1 MEYQLSTTH
10 HFQLADQY
18 TPVNLY
24 LSLRDRYPGAVML
37 ESSDYHGQE
46 NSLSYLAFD
55 PIASFKVLKNKAYM
69 QYPDGTTATQELG
82 HDGFATAL
90 RSFTQSFRTETLDLP
105 FATGGFFGHWNYEA
119 AELVEDIELSKG
131 GSYGGIDIHDLPQV
145 CYQVFKYVIIF
156 RHFHNELYLIQHRPL
171 VGSNQHDGLP
181 DLVQLMAQA
190 QLNARFKFK
199 LEGQEEADQTDEF
212 YLHNIRE
219 GIKHCYL
226 GDVFQL
232 VVSRTFSQKFI
243 GDEFNVYRGLRS
255 VNPSPYLFFF
265 DYGNYKIFGSSP
277 EAQLMVKGK
286 RAEIHPI
293 AGTFRRTGND
303 TFDAQEAERLL
314 KDPKE
319 NAEHVML
326 VDLARNDL
334 SRFCDDVRVERYR
347 EVQYYS
353 HVIHLVSRVTGRLLP
368 EHDALAVAA
377 STFPAGTLSGAPK
390 HEAMK
395 IINRLES
402 MARGFYGGAIGLLD
416 WSGNFNHAIIIRS
429 FLSIDNTL
437 YYRAGA
443 GVVAQ
448 SVPESE
454 MLEVGNKLG
463 ALRRA
468 MKLAEQL

>member
-1 MEYQLSTTH
+1 MYQLDTSY

-24 LSLRDRYPGAVML
+24 LSLRDRFPGAVML

-55 PIASFKVLKNKAYM
+55 PIASFKVVRGVATI
-69 QYPDGTTATQELG
+69 QYPDGSTTCKDLG
-82 HDGFATAL
+82 HTGLAEALGEFTAAFK
-90 RSFTQSFRTETLDLP
+90 SKPLDLP

-119 AELVEDIELSKG
+119 AELVEDISLHGS

-145 CYQVFKYVIIF
+145 CYQVFKYVVVF
-156 RHFHNELYLIQHRPL
+156 RHFHNELYLIQHRPE
-171 VGSNQHDGLP
+171 VGEKQQNGLP

-190 QLNARFKFK
+190 QLNSRFKFRM
-199 LEGQEEADQTDEF
+199 EDEEQADQTDEQ
-212 YLHNIRE
+212 YLENIRA

-277 EAQLMVKGK
+277 EAQLLVKGK

-303 TFDAQEAERLL
+303 TFDAHEAERLL

-334 SRFCDDVRVERYR
+334 SKFCEDVRVERYR

-353 HVIHLVSRVTGRLLP
+353 HVIHLVSRVTGKLLSDHNTL
-368 EHDALAVAA
+368 EVAA
-377 STFPAGTLSGAPK
+377 ATFPAGTLSGAPK
-390 HEAMK
+390 HEAMT
-395 IINRLES
+395 IINKLEKTG
-402 MARGFYGGAIGLLD
+402 RGFYGGAIGLLD
-416 WSGNFNHAIIIRS
+416 WQGNFNHAIIIRS
-429 FLSIDNTL
+429 FLSINNTL
-437 YYRAGA
+437 YFRAGA
-443 GVVAQ
+443 GVVAK

-454 MLEVGNKLG
+454 MQEVGNKLG

-468 MKLAEQL
+468 LRLAEQL